1 MIIIIVMTSNG
12 SNTTEEQMQL
22 VVAMDSVLRLEQDFE
37 EIVKKYIREKMVST
51 DILINVACW
60 KVRRQFFGI
69 ALSI

>member
-51 DILINVACW
+51 
-60 KVRRQFFGI
+60 
-69 ALSI
+69 S